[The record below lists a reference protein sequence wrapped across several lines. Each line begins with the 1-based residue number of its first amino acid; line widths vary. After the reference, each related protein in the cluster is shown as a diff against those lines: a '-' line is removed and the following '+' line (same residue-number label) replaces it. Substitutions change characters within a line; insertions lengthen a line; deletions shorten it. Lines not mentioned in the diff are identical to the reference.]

1 MIQRT
6 TDSVRPAKAPSRPR
20 PDASHQAADR
30 PSVRTRKGIGP
41 FHTLMVPGLVP
52 DGEESFLRVRN
63 IFLLK
68 GDVSIL
74 TYPYPTFRT
83 DALMEAIDNFLETC
97 RRTRKR
103 PLVVAVSVGGGF
115 VLEHLR
121 RMRERGERSPLAGL
135 VLVSPLS
142 CPQDLAPI
150 LRRLWNPI
158 VASEG
163 NSQQAL
169 EKGRSFFRQLA
180 SKSAR
185 SSGKPQGWKTL
196 LQAFTPQGLGE
207 LMDAPVRARIE
218 KTLQAIPAEGAIAR
232 CAALKDLRGLDN
244 GCAPLLEAPT
254 LVLWG
259 SKERHTLDI
268 DGPGTGVL
276 CRPDLAEKHFPEA
289 QVQWVYGKKGETVP
303 HASLLKHDKAFAP
316 LLRQFLT
323 RI

>member
-1 MIQRT
+1 MIQPT
-6 TDSVRPAKAPSRPR
+6 AAVRRPLFPRSRPTLS
-20 PDASHQAADR
+20 PDRSHLPVLR
-30 PSVRTRKGIGP
+30 IRMGIGP

-63 IFLLK
+63 HFQLK

-74 TYPYPTFRT
+74 TYPYRSF
-83 DALMEAIDNFLETC
+83 DVEAFMAAIDNFLADC

-103 PLVVAVSVGGGF
+103 PLIVGVSVGGGF
-115 VLEHLR
+115 VLEYLR
-121 RMRERGERSPLAGL
+121 RAKERGETPDLSGIILI
-135 VLVSPLS
+135 SPLS

-150 LRRLWNPI
+150 LRKLWNPI
-158 VASEG
+158 VACEG
-163 NSQQAL
+163 NSSQAL
-169 EKGRSFFRQLA
+169 EKGRNFFRMLA

-185 SSGKPQGWKTL
+185 APSQAPGWAKILMT
-196 LQAFTPQGLGE
+196 FTPQGLEE
-207 LMDAPVRARIE
+207 LRDGPVRARIE
-218 KTLQAIPAEGAIAR
+218 KTLESVPAEGAIAR
-232 CAALKDLRGLDN
+232 CLALKAMRGLDASL
-244 GCAPLLEAPT
+244 GPLSTAPT

-268 DGPGTGVL
+268 DGPGARVL
-276 CRPDLAEKHFPEA
+276 CRPDLAEKHFPEV

-316 LLRQFLT
+316 LLRQFLA